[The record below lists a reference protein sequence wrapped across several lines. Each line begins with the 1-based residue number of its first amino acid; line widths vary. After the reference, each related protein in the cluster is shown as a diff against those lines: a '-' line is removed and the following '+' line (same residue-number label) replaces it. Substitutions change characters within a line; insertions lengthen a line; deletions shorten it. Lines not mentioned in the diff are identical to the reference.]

1 MEWAVVFCTA
11 YSVLRIKVSQT
22 MDSIAI
28 LDFGSQ
34 YAQIIA
40 RRVREAQVYCELF
53 AWDAPLGD
61 ILAISPKGFI
71 FSGGSKSVYEEN
83 APYIQD
89 FIFKTGLP
97 ILGVCYGMQALT
109 HALGGQVGPAAQREY
124 GYAEIQPLLS
134 DSLVSNL
141 SKVWMSHGD
150 RITRM
155 PDGFVAL
162 ASSGNSPFAA
172 IGDMERK
179 YFGVQFHPEV
189 HHTLNGS
196 QLIRKFVLEVCSV
209 RPQWTPVSIIDDSI
223 VRIRQQVGSEPVLA
237 AVSGGVDSTVAAALV
252 HKAIGNQLTAIFVN
266 TGLLRKDEAEQV
278 DLAFRNNLN
287 AEFVSVDAS
296 DEFLS
301 GLKGV
306 TDPEQKRKIVGEK
319 FIRAFEEQANK
330 LGKPKFLVQG
340 TIYPD
345 VVESSAPDRNKAEKI
360 KTHHNVGGLPEN
372 MKFELVEPLR
382 YLFKDEVRAVGEELG
397 LPRILVWRQPF
408 PGPGLTVRCLGEVT
422 RERVS
427 CLRAADAILIEE
439 LSKAGYLGRRSSTIS
454 ANSASASKTGPLTGR
469 QTGPLPVRQTAP
481 LSAEPIISVAQAFV
495 VLLPVRSVGV
505 MGDQRTYQETAAI
518 RAVTSE
524 DFMTADWARLPHDL
538 LAKVANR
545 IVNEVDGINRVVY
558 DITSKPP
565 ATIEWE

>member
-1 MEWAVVFCTA
+1 
-11 YSVLRIKVSQT
+11 

-40 RRVREAQVYCELF
+40 RRVRETQVYCELF
-53 AWDAPLGD
+53 PWDAPMKD
-61 ILAISPKGFI
+61 ILAVSPKGFI
-71 FSGGSKSVYEEN
+71 LSGGPKSVYEDG

-89 FIFKTGLP
+89 FIFQTGLP
-97 ILGVCYGMQALT
+97 ILGICYGMQALT
-109 HALGGQVGPAAQREY
+109 HALKGEVSSSQTREY
-124 GYAEIQPLLS
+124 GHAEIQPLIAN
-134 DSLVSNL
+134 SLVSAL

-155 PDGFVAL
+155 PEGFIAL

-172 IGDMERK
+172 IGDMNRK

-189 HHTLNGS
+189 NHTQNGT
-196 QLIRKFVLEVCSV
+196 QLIRHFVLDVCGV
-209 RPQWTPVSIIDDSI
+209 RPIWTPASIIDEA
-223 VRIRQQVGSEPVLA
+223 VTRIRQQVGLEPVLA

-252 HKAIGNQLTAIFVN
+252 HQAIGGQLIAVFVD
-266 TGLLRKDEAEQV
+266 TGLMRKEEGEQV
-278 DLAFRNNLN
+278 AMAFRNNLN
-287 AEFVSVDAS
+287 AELVTVDAS
-296 DEFLS
+296 EEFLS
-301 GLKGV
+301 ALKGV
-306 TDPEQKRKIVGEK
+306 TDPEQKRRIVGEK
-319 FIRAFEEQANK
+319 FIRIFEEQAK
-330 LGKPKFLVQG
+330 GLGQPRFLVQG

-345 VVESSAPDRNKAEKI
+345 VVESSAPERNKAAKI

-372 MKFELVEPLR
+372 MQFELVEPLR

-408 PGPGLTVRCLGEVT
+408 PGPGLTVRCLGEIT

-427 CLRAADAILIEE
+427 RLQAADAILIEE
-439 LSKAGYLGRRSSTIS
+439 LSKAGFLGRRIPPNHSSGMAGRT
-454 ANSASASKTGPLTGR
+454 APLTSR
-469 QTGPLPVRQTAP
+469 QTGPLPTGTTGPLPLGRTGP
-481 LSAEPIISVAQAFV
+481 LSVETITPVAQAFV

-518 RAVTSE
+518 RAVTTE